1 MAALTGAVTCSAA
14 VAAVGLSSSSGL
26 TVSAGGASLTGAVTC
41 SSSLAADSANIT
53 NNVAVGGV
61 VTRLQHYTQAFC
73 GSAASIAPNFPVLLP
88 LTATQNVR
96 GTNMFNTTTKRWTVP
111 VNGLYLMQIRW
122 QCVTNSL
129 LTTMIYKNGVA
140 EAFAYVGQLTHV
152 LFLTTTD
159 YLEVQVSHPDSVSR
173 GLYTEASVTSVTL
186 TSL

>member
-1 MAALTGAVTCSAA
+1 L
-14 VAAVGLSSSSGL
+14 
-26 TVSAGGASLTGAVTC
+26 
-41 SSSLAADSANIT
+41 
-53 NNVAVGGV
+53 AVGGV

-73 GSAASIAPNFPVLLP
+73 GSASIAPNFPVLLP

-111 VNGLYLMQIRW
+111 VDGLYLMQVRW
-122 QCVTNSL
+122 QCVTTSV

-173 GLYTEASVTSVTL
+173 GLYREASVTSVTL